1 LSWYLDSSA
10 ILKTIFDEQE
20 RPDLLRFLNSQST
33 SSRLSKIEVR
43 RTVARLV
50 PTKTAEVN
58 LELDKIN
65 FLPISNPILMAA
77 ENFSSEITLRT
88 LDAIHIATVMSL
100 EGSIEGLIT
109 YDRQMIANAKLLG
122 IKVISP
128 GMT

>member
-1 LSWYLDSSA
+1 MSWYLDSSA
-10 ILKTIFDEQE
+10 ILKTIFDEKE

-100 EGSIEGLIT
+100 EGSIKGLIT

>member
-1 LSWYLDSSA
+1 MSWYLDSSA

-65 FLPISNPILMAA
+65 FLPISNPILMTA

-128 GMT
+128 GMK

>member
-10 ILKTIFDEQE
+10 ILKTIFDEKE

>member
-1 LSWYLDSSA
+1 MSWYLDSSA

-109 YDRQMIANAKLLG
+109 YDRQMITNAKLLG

-128 GMT
+128 GMK

>member
-1 LSWYLDSSA
+1 MSWYLDSSA

-50 PTKTAEVN
+50 PTKTAKVN

-128 GMT
+128 GMK

>member
-1 LSWYLDSSA
+1 MSWYLDSSA

-109 YDRQMIANAKLLG
+109 YERQMIANAKLLG

-128 GMT
+128 GMK

>member
-33 SSRLSKIEVR
+33 TSRLSKIEVR

-77 ENFSSEITLRT
+77 ENFSSDITLRT

-100 EGSIEGLIT
+100 EGSIKGLIT

-122 IKVISP
+122 IKVVSP
-128 GMT
+128 GMK

>member
-1 LSWYLDSSA
+1 MSWYLDSSA

-77 ENFSSEITLRT
+77 ENFSPEITLRT

-128 GMT
+128 GMK

>member
-1 LSWYLDSSA
+1 MSWYLDSSA

-122 IKVISP
+122 IKVVSP
-128 GMT
+128 GMK

>member
-128 GMT
+128 GMK

>member
-122 IKVISP
+122 IKVVSP
-128 GMT
+128 GMK

>member
-20 RPDLLRFLNSQST
+20 RPELLRLLNSQST

-43 RTVARLV
+43 RTVTRLAL
-50 PTKTAEVN
+50 TKTAEVN
-58 LELDKIN
+58 LELEKIN
-65 FLPISNPILMAA
+65 FLPISDPILMAA

-109 YDRQMIANAKLLG
+109 YDKQMIANAKLLG
-122 IKVISP
+122 IKVVSP
-128 GMT
+128 GMK

>member
-109 YDRQMIANAKLLG
+109 YDRQMITNAKLLG

-128 GMT
+128 GMK

>member
-1 LSWYLDSSA
+1 MSWYLDSSA
-10 ILKTIFDEQE
+10 ILKTIFDEKE

-43 RTVARLV
+43 RTVAQLV
-50 PTKTAEVN
+50 PTKTAEVI

>member
-1 LSWYLDSSA
+1 MSWYLDSSA

-20 RPDLLRFLNSQST
+20 RPDLLRLLNSQST

-88 LDAIHIATVMSL
+88 LDSIHIATVMSL

-128 GMT
+128 GMK

>member
-1 LSWYLDSSA
+1 MSWYLDSSA

-33 SSRLSKIEVR
+33 SSRLSKIEVL

-128 GMT
+128 GMK

>member
-1 LSWYLDSSA
+1 MSWYLDSSA

-20 RPDLLRFLNSQST
+20 RPELLRFLNSQST

-43 RTVARLV
+43 RTVARLA

-58 LELDKIN
+58 LELEKIN
-65 FLPISNPILMAA
+65 FLPISNPILMTA

-122 IKVISP
+122 IKVVSP
-128 GMT
+128 GMR

>member
-1 LSWYLDSSA
+1 MSWYLDSSA

-20 RPDLLRFLNSQST
+20 RPELLRLLNSQST

-43 RTVARLV
+43 RTVARLAL
-50 PTKTAEVN
+50 TKTAEVN
-58 LELDKIN
+58 LELEKIN
-65 FLPISNPILMAA
+65 FLPISDPILMAA

-109 YDRQMIANAKLLG
+109 YDKQMIANAKLLG
-122 IKVISP
+122 IKVVSP
-128 GMT
+128 GMK

>member
-1 LSWYLDSSA
+1 MSWYLDSSA

-100 EGSIEGLIT
+100 EGGIEGLIT

-128 GMT
+128 GMK

>member
-43 RTVARLV
+43 RTVARLA

-122 IKVISP
+122 IKVVSP
-128 GMT
+128 GMR

>member
-1 LSWYLDSSA
+1 MSWYLDSSA

-128 GMT
+128 GVK

>member
-1 LSWYLDSSA
+1 MSWYLDSSA
-10 ILKTIFDEQE
+10 ILKTIFDEKE

-65 FLPISNPILMAA
+65 FLPISNPILMTA

-88 LDAIHIATVMSL
+88 SDAIHIATVMSL

-128 GMT
+128 GMK

>member
-1 LSWYLDSSA
+1 MSWYLDSSA

-128 GMT
+128 GMK